1 MHTHTSRILS
11 SLSQDGT
18 DPWNIPKV
26 IIIFFSSSLGHGPCA
41 CRNGFLSPFWWI
53 LRYVAHVTLQ
63 GKAHCS
69 SCCCQP
75 LVIASAT
82 ELPCRSH
89 ATFWGGLYLMADRC
103 GSLMSW
109 ASRPILGQFW
119 MAIPAQT
126 TPPPGFKRECW
137 WAWTTA
143 HILQLLIFPLP
154 STSVDHK
161 VTPYQASCLLNCISG
176 STCQKTQCETML
188 YSSPKVSS
196 QWCAGQG
203 WQMALGQV
211 NPDL

>member
-126 TPPPGFKRECW
+126 TPPPRVQERV
-137 WAWTTA
+137 
-143 HILQLLIFPLP
+143 LM
-154 STSVDHK
+154 S
-161 VTPYQASCLLNCISG
+161 LN
-176 STCQKTQCETML
+176 
-188 YSSPKVSS
+188 YSSYSPTPNFPTPFNKRWSQGHSLSSILLTKLYHRIHLPKNSMWDNAVFIPQS
-196 QWCAGQG
+196 
-203 WQMALGQV
+203 L
-211 NPDL
+211 